1 MSKTQEQAQSV
12 AAGMQAKLTDLQAGW
27 GEPSLTTSEIHRIS
41 KQIRSDARWL
51 AELTL
56 AMDLEARTSV

>member
-1 MSKTQEQAQSV
+1 MEQAQSV
-12 AAGMQAKLTDLQAGW
+12 SALMQEKLTCLQAGFEQD
-27 GEPSLTTSEIHRIS
+27 GLLTASETHNLS

-56 AMDLEARTSV
+56 AMDLEARAGV